1 MTSFH
6 PFLSSVQ
13 SFLCTPLAP
22 CGNHGFFFF
31 NYYHDT
37 HTHTYMYTLKCINT
51 TSQLT
56 ECTCMCV
63 IS

>member
-56 ECTCMCV
+56 
-63 IS
+63 